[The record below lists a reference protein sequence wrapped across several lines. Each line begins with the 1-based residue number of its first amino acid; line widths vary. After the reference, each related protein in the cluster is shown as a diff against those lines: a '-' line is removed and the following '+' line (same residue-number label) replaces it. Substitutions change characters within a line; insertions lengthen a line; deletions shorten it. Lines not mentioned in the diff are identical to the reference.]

1 MSDQIRAI
9 PVAPKFGIRSSD
21 DGKIGFI
28 RMEQTNGQELT
39 IAIPSAGLAGLIETI
54 AALQS
59 ECGKNM
65 GLPANSGQ
73 PILTEWLEVGGT
85 PDGRVV
91 ISFQMKNKAMLR
103 FVMEASMAQFLQT
116 VLAARL
122 GEMSNLSQT
131 PRTRPN

>member
-1 MSDQIRAI
+1 MSGQIRAI
-9 PVAPKFGIRSSD
+9 PVEPRFGVMASG
-21 DGKIGFI
+21 DGKSGFVQM
-28 RMEQTNGQELT
+28 RQANGEDLT
-39 IAIPSAGLAGLIETI
+39 IAIPATGFAALIEAT

-65 GLPANSGQ
+65 GLPENSGQ
-73 PILTEWLEVGGT
+73 PIATEWLEVGAA

-91 ISFQMKNKAMLR
+91 ISFRLRNRAMLR

-122 GEMSNLSQT
+122 GGLSNQSSPPQS
-131 PRTRPN
+131 RPN